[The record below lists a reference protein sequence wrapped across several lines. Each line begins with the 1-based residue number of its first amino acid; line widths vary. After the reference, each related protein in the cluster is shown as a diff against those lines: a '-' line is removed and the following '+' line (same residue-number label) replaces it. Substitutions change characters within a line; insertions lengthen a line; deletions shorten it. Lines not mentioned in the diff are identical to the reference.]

1 MPFKISTTNHSL
13 AGSPFQKGHHDQKGM
28 GRDKTPVVS
37 QTVLGKGIREIWKNK
52 QTKKKTS
59 KQMIKTYPSRVWPSL
74 TTSVFQVFI
83 SS

>member
-37 QTVLGKGIREIWKNK
+37 RQFWVKVVGKSGKTNK
-52 QTKKKTS
+52 QTK
-59 KQMIKTYPSRVWPSL
+59 
-74 TTSVFQVFI
+74 
-83 SS
+83 